1 MIESVPINHESSS
14 NDFQYKILYIVNT
27 SKFIQKKEMLEN
39 IDLFEKKE
47 YFKNSFCFLYYIHD
61 KLYIKEEH
69 NEWVIEINQNE
80 YKIYISEC
88 NPLYKIYLLRFLRY
102 ISYGLCEDKG
112 MILMHGAAVSYQG
125 NGIIIVGEKGSGK
138 TTLLINFLNMKAD
151 LIANDRLFI
160 TDELNIIGVP
170 QALRIGCDSFNN
182 ESKIQEYFKR
192 NNLFREQEKIK
203 TDNFKYLLVVSE
215 LIKIYKCKFRI
226 QKHLDYI
233 LIPDIQIGKNDVEI
247 ECLDEIEK
255 ERIFEKVC
263 FTPFDESFRSDWICF
278 TSNNI
283 LNKIR
288 FRRERWHDIRE
299 LQFVKVKYGT
309 EVEAEFITSRI
320 MEFLNES
327 KGENVY
333 V

>member
-1 MIESVPINHESSS
+1 MRAHCDMHFAYHRNPFTVCHQRGGGWQRTAVFHKAGANRAG
-14 NDFQYKILYIVNT
+14 
-27 SKFIQKKEMLEN
+27 
-39 IDLFEKKE
+39 
-47 YFKNSFCFLYYIHD
+47 
-61 KLYIKEEH
+61 
-69 NEWVIEINQNE
+69 
-80 YKIYISEC
+80 EC
-88 NPLYKIYLLRFLRY
+88 GLRDCPGR
-102 ISYGLCEDKG
+102 DG
-112 MILMHGAAVSYQG
+112 M
-125 NGIIIVGEKGSGK
+125 GEGY
-138 TTLLINFLNMKAD
+138 AQPHV
-151 LIANDRLFI
+151 
-160 TDELNIIGVP
+160 GVP

-309 EVEAEFITSRI
+309 EVEVEFITSRI